1 MKPSKIRESIIVL
14 LVICFSLIGIF
25 IIFPFYSCNGNKLK
39 SNCFCD
45 EDESINK
52 EADSIFTVLEYYFSH
67 NPDSAIIVADEV
79 ENKFIADKNNS
90 RLVQL
95 YSYLSEVYQYRK
107 RDDFKALSYILK
119 AMDIMTNNPDL
130 KFDKT
135 YLYINIGNILYHY
148 ELYNE
153 AIYIYREVPEIM
165 SSEITP
171 GIKTLIYNNI
181 GLSFQEAENYD
192 SARYYFLKAEK
203 IIENTGKARL
213 LLKIQ
218 NINYLASLDLELGNM
233 DMIVEYY
240 SKIEYLFGVLDKA
253 YTICNNP
260 EVRELKEDTWVEYY
274 SNKIRSKMFMV
285 EYYIHFGDIEASL
298 ELLNDAANCAR
309 VIDDK
314 YWLSQIYARLGEIN
328 FEEKNYEKANIYL
341 DSVISLTADEG
352 IEYQLLSKVYLLKSN
367 IGLELG
373 SREESEKYKLISEEY
388 LDSLNIEKN
397 SFDVVHGKIELA
409 FRPVQLAITNVKLS
423 RNEKIKTIQ
432 NQKRIIFVLAIL
444 LCIIVVSFVIYY
456 RLNSKLNKARKYLAL
471 RTIENLKTDRKSKT
485 VQKIIKDDV
494 ASEILKSI
502 EEEIVNKKAYL
513 DANLNLTS
521 VADKLQTNRS
531 YISKIINSVY
541 EKNFNDYINELRIK
555 EACYIIYN
563 NTKPNFTIDH
573 LFSEVGFTSKSTFY
587 SAFKK
592 YAGVTPALFFKL
604 NNRIENEVQ

>member
-1 MKPSKIRESIIVL
+1 AK
-14 LVICFSLIGIF
+14 
-25 IIFPFYSCNGNKLK
+25 
-39 SNCFCD
+39 
-45 EDESINK
+45 
-52 EADSIFTVLEYYFSH
+52 
-67 NPDSAIIVADEV
+67 
-79 ENKFIADKNNS
+79 
-90 RLVQL
+90 
-95 YSYLSEVYQYRK
+95 
-107 RDDFKALSYILK
+107 
-119 AMDIMTNNPDL
+119 
-130 KFDKT
+130 
-135 YLYINIGNILYHY
+135 
-148 ELYNE
+148 
-153 AIYIYREVPEIM
+153 
-165 SSEITP
+165 
-171 GIKTLIYNNI
+171 
-181 GLSFQEAENYD
+181 
-192 SARYYFLKAEK
+192 
-203 IIENTGKARL
+203 
-213 LLKIQ
+213 
-218 NINYLASLDLELGNM
+218 
-233 DMIVEYY
+233 
-240 SKIEYLFGVLDKA
+240 
-253 YTICNNP
+253 
-260 EVRELKEDTWVEYY
+260 
-274 SNKIRSKMFMV
+274 
-285 EYYIHFGDIEASL
+285 
-298 ELLNDAANCAR
+298 
-309 VIDDK
+309 VIDDT
-314 YWLSQIYARLGEIN
+314 YWLSQIYARLGEIS
-328 FEEKNYEKANIYL
+328 FEEKNYEKSNIYL

-352 IEYQLLSKVYLLKSN
+352 IDYQLLSKVYLLKSN

-373 SREESEKYKLISEEY
+373 SIEESEKYKLISEEY
-388 LDSLNIEKN
+388 LDSLDIEKN

-456 RLNSKLNKARKYLAL
+456 RLNSKLNKARKDLAL

-494 ASEILKSI
+494 VSEILKSI

-555 EACYIIYN
+555 EACYIICN

-604 NNRIENEVQ
+604 NNRIENEVK